1 MAQNVPS
8 RASVI
13 EENDE
18 MKDRAVAGDVE
29 HMHDAKQPLHRDDER
44 GKRPVQK

>member
-13 EENDE
+13 EENGE
-18 MKDRAVAGDVE
+18 MKDRAVAADAE
-29 HMHDAKQPLHRDDER
+29 RMHGSRQPLHRDDER
-44 GKRPVQK
+44 ENTPAQK